1 MQDIA
6 DEQNQAQIAL
16 QQIVIISFHILGNKT
31 PWDGALRSGTLLLEG
46 KNVFAYPGALAA
58 IGGFICEEFILKEHI
73 KSMMFLLLFYF
84 FPHLY
89 MH

>member
-6 DEQNQAQIAL
+6 EERNQEQIAL
-16 QQIVIISFHILGNKT
+16 QRIVIISFHILGNKT
-31 PWDGALRSGTLLLEG
+31 PRDVALRSGTLLLEG

-73 KSMMFLLLFYF
+73 RGMMFLLLFF
-84 FPHLY
+84 FHLY